1 MVVGDQINPEALLDL
16 VAEMVVVEKDMDSME
31 GQDFVEAKGECEVVK
46 MVTVVRVAIEEKR
59 TIYVYSD
66 MM

>member
-1 MVVGDQINPEALLDL
+1 MDL

-31 GQDFVEAKGECEVVK
+31 GSDFVEAKGECEVVK
-46 MVTVVRVAIEEKR
+46 KVTVVQVAIEEKR